1 MSTLKL
7 RISLEP
13 VEIEVEK
20 NDYLEAWQERCV
32 ENGDIDPNDDAGEP
46 SDAFVAE
53 MVEEDYANG
62 DRTYDEDFSS
72 SSLTVEI
79 PQ

>member
-7 RISLEP
+7 KISLEP
-13 VEIEVEK
+13 IEIEVEK
-20 NDYLEAWQERCV
+20 NDYLEAWQEHCV
-32 ENGDIDPNDDAGEP
+32 ENGDVEEGEDAGEP

-53 MVEEDYANG
+53 QVEEEYANG
-62 DRTYDEDFSS
+62 DRSLDDDFSS
-72 SSLTVEI
+72 SSITVEI